1 MAFSP
6 PTVAPPVLESGA
18 LHRRRRPGARA
29 GWATAGLLR
38 DPAGR
43 PSALKTVALL
53 RVLWPAAALALRWQ
67 MHTLG
72 PRPLTE
78 AIHVAGHWAVRFLLL
93 SLAVTPARV
102 VLAWSRPIILRRML
116 GVTAACYATAHFCL
130 FIVDHN
136 YNLYKVLIEI
146 LSRFYLTV
154 GYVALLGLLALLVTS
169 TDDWQKSLGAR
180 WKKLHKL
187 VFPIAVMVLFHYAVQ
202 SKADVSDA
210 VFLVGLFAWLMFWRA
225 VPRRYQT
232 KLWPLPAFALGAGL
246 LAALAEAGWY
256 MVRNGVNGWMVLQA
270 NLDVTFGPR
279 PAVAVV
285 LVGFGVLALA
295 AARKFLKRRR
305 LPSGAVRRA

>member
-1 MAFSP
+1 
-6 PTVAPPVLESGA
+6 
-18 LHRRRRPGARA
+18 
-29 GWATAGLLR
+29 
-38 DPAGR
+38 
-43 PSALKTVALL
+43 
-53 RVLWPAAALALRWQ
+53 
-67 MHTLG
+67 
-72 PRPLTE
+72 
-78 AIHVAGHWAVRFLLL
+78 
-93 SLAVTPARV
+93 
-102 VLAWSRPIILRRML
+102 
-116 GVTAACYATAHFCL
+116 
-130 FIVDHN
+130 
-136 YNLYKVLIEI
+136 
-146 LSRFYLTV
+146 
-154 GYVALLGLLALLVTS
+154 VALLGLLALLVTS

>member
-53 RVLWPAAALALRWQ
+53 LVLWPAAALALRWQ

-116 GVTAACYATAHFCL
+116 GVTAACYAGGHLLL
-130 FIVDHN
+130 FALDQQW
-136 YNLYKVLIEI
+136 NLLKIASEI
-146 LSRFYLTV
+146 ALRFYLTI
-154 GYVALLGLLALLVTS
+154 GFVALLGLLALAITS
-169 TDDWQKSLGAR
+169 TNAWQRRLKR
-180 WKKLHKL
+180 NWKRLHRL
-187 VFPIAVMVLFHYAVQ
+187 TYGIAVLALLHYFLQ
-202 SKADVSDA
+202 SKANVADA
-210 VFLVGLFAWLMFWRA
+210 TFAAGVFFWLMLWRLA
-225 VPRRYQT
+225 PARWRGR
-232 KLWPLPAFALGAGL
+232 LLPLPALALVAGL
-246 LAALAEAGWY
+246 ATALAEAAWY
-256 MVRNGVNGWMVLQA
+256 GLATSGVDPLRVLAA

-279 PAVAVV
+279 PAVW
-285 LVGFGVLALA
+285 VLAAGLAVALLA
-295 AARKFLKRRR
+295 ALLAWWRRR
-305 LPSGAVRRA
+305 PA